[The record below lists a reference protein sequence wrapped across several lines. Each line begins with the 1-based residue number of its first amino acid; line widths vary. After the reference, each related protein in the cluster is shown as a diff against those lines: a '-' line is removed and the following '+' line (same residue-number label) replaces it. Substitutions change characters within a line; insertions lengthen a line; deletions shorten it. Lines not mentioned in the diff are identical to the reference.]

1 MTPVQSGISV
11 MRGHILLNICRLL
24 SDHKTS
30 MKFDCGSYYVEQR
43 TAVL

>member
-1 MTPVQSGISV
+1 MSPVQSGISV
-11 MRGHILLNICRLL
+11 MRGHILLSICRLL

-30 MKFDCGSYYVEQR
+30 MKFDCSSYYGEQL